1 MQKKP
6 HESTTSTTICNESLE
21 VSKAFPSVQ
30 SHATNS
36 RDHHGERKRTI
47 RSTKPNVENHGNFTD
62 HGVKI
67 NGKDVIPPTSARR
80 ISIAMAAAGVILMA
94 PLAGLFSQISGRPDF
109 CEVACSPTSAL
120 CTEMERRGYVT
131 KCYNYKNGYALERPI
146 GTKMFNQDVKMHPP
160 RTMWV
165 LLPCTRL
172 TSLVNLTERS
182 PEEWAHFEKRQQQ
195 DLRHADDFAGSVIK
209 TVENG
214 GQQVQRKAGIPEP
227 LESSEKDAQDEQA
240 IALVHS

>member
-1 MQKKP
+1 MQKQP

-36 RDHHGERKRTI
+36 RDHHGERRRTI

-131 KCYNYKNGYALERPI
+131 KRYNYKNGYALERPI
-146 GTKMFNQDVKMHPP
+146 GTKMFNQDVKLHPP

-182 PEEWAHFEKRQQQ
+182 PEKWAHFEKRQQQ

-214 GQQVQRKAGIPEP
+214 GQQVQRKAAKGATAGEHQTA
-227 LESSEKDAQDEQA
+227 DAEDP
-240 IALVHS
+240 HRG